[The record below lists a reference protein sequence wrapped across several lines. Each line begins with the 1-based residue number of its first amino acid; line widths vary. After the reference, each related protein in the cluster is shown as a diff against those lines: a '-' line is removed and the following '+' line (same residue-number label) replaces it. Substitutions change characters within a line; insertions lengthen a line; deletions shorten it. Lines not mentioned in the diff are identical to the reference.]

1 MKNTHTF
8 SLLIVG
14 IVVLVGGI
22 WFVKS
27 PQGDVD
33 STDQVA
39 TTTESLEETTVAT
52 TTGTVKAPTTKAPT
66 PTLPPA
72 KKQETYTNGIYK
84 FSFSFPSGYQTEQF
98 SNFHDLNNV
107 DWRVNATAA
116 KRGMPIIA
124 LPVFRLDQGSIATG
138 KKYPL
143 FFTTEVRVGVSP
155 DIAQCYAKDD
165 GYANQKVTNVT
176 INGISFKR
184 FDFESAGMMKYVRGS
199 SYRTIYANKCYVIE
213 QVRNGTTYNDD
224 TMVPGYTEAELDAIY
239 NKTTPIVYSFKFIK

>member
-1 MKNTHTF
+1 MKNTKAL
-8 SLLIVG
+8 SLIAVG
-14 IVVLVGGI
+14 AVIIAGSL
-22 WFVKS
+22 WFLKS
-27 PQGDVD
+27 PQEPTL
-33 STDQVA
+33 SEEQA
-39 TTTESLEETTVAT
+39 TTTVESNVEETPGAT
-52 TTGTVKAPTTKAPT
+52 TTKPTTPTTKAPT
-66 PTLPPA
+66 PTLPVA

-84 FSFSFPSGYQTEQF
+84 FSLSFPNGYQTEQF

-124 LPVFRLDQGSIATG
+124 LPVFRIDQGSISAG

-143 FFTTEVRVGVSP
+143 FFTAEVRVGVSP

-165 GYANQKVTNVT
+165 GYTNQKVTNVT
-176 INGISFKR
+176 INGVQFKK

-213 QVRNGTTYNDD
+213 QIRHGTVYKDD
-224 TMVPGYTEAELDAIY
+224 TMLPGYNDVDLDAFY
-239 NKTTPIVYSFKFIK
+239 NKTTPVVYSFKFI